1 MGAGR
6 PTKNNLQLGACQ
18 RLGDTPVR
26 SKTEAQ
32 RVIGIRR
39 AVHIEDIRVRE
50 DILVSVARLVQGD
63 DALACP
69 DQL

>member
-6 PTKNNLQLGACQ
+6 PTKNNLHLGACQ
-18 RLGDTPVR
+18 RLGDTLVR
-26 SKTEAQ
+26 SETEAQ
-32 RVIGIRR
+32 SMVGIRR
-39 AVHIEDIRVRE
+39 AVHIEDIRVHE
-50 DILVSVARLVQGD
+50 DVLVSIARLVQGD